1 MAMVIKKRAR
11 QAQDAGYVNIA
22 VYPHGVGGIDG
33 NYRCIGLEIGDT
45 RIIMTKTEWL
55 AMFDSVAR
63 IEKDIPE

>member
-11 QAQDAGYVNIA
+11 KAQDAGYVITA

-33 NYRCIGLEIGDT
+33 HYRCIGLEIGDT

-55 AMFDSVAR
+55 AIIDSVVR
-63 IEKDIPE
+63 LEKDIP